1 MTNKKTLLLPG
12 PVKHPITV
20 VTLGQQAM
28 EMKGD
33 EEFDFISLDGKP
45 LGRGQ
50 IIAVWAGPLNIVPA
64 SLLESH
70 HDPAC
75 RTYSG
80 LVLTL
85 QLLHGEKV
93 VLNDKVV
100 VSVMQFR
107 LIGGE
112 ILLPSHKV

>member
-1 MTNKKTLLLPG
+1 MTDKNTLLLPG
-12 PVKHPITV
+12 PVKHPVTV
-20 VTLGQQAM
+20 VTLGQQAV

-33 EEFDFISLDGKP
+33 EEFDFVALDGKP

-50 IIAVWAGPLNIVPA
+50 ILAVWAGPLNIVPA

-80 LVLTL
+80 LVLAL
-85 QLLHGEKV
+85 RLLHGEKAV
-93 VLNDKVV
+93 PNDKVV

-107 LIGGE
+107 VIGGE
-112 ILLPSHKV
+112 ILLPTRKV